1 MSDDEDAI
9 APLNSIDQ
17 TDQIEIMNLMSRLV
31 PFESDWFFNDDINSL
46 DTSPMVS
53 LVLINGVNCA
63 AHTLQLAIKNAL
75 FKLGSQQAN
84 IIKLCRDVCKFI
96 RQQNTIYEME
106 KRGIKKKFPA
116 LDVETRWSS
125 TYLMVCK
132 KYLFETSQQFFS
144 LFYNFYIPIAER
156 CPKLCSYNNCFQR
169 AI

>member
-84 IIKLCRDVCKFI
+84 VIKLCRDVCKFI

-106 KRGIKKKFPA
+106 KRGIKKKFAA

-132 KYLFETSQQFFS
+132 KYLFETSQQLFS
-144 LFYNFYIPIAER
+144 PFYNFYIPIAER